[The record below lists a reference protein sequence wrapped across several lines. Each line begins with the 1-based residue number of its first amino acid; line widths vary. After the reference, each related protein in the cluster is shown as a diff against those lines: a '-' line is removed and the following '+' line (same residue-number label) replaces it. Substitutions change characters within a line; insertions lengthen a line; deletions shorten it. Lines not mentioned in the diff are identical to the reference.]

1 MPISSRWSPGDA
13 VVLRYVSPLMLVGK
27 PELVV
32 EDCPERVVVY
42 VPNGAQVF
50 GSNAPAERRA
60 EPVRAFARGE
70 LTVTGRLILWRNHLL
85 RVLLPG
91 WPFSV

>member
-1 MPISSRWSPGDA
+1 MP
-13 VVLRYVSPLMLVGK
+13 
-27 PELVV
+27 
-32 EDCPERVVVY
+32 
-42 VPNGAQVF
+42 
-50 GSNAPAERRA
+50 PAERRA